1 MFMMTLRY
9 RRAPAS
15 AVSMFLAISVC
26 AFLEV
31 NSVVGREEP
40 HRYTIDELLSTTF
53 EHKDS
58 GDLGMDP
65 CKAGK

>member
-1 MFMMTLRY
+1 MTY
-9 RRAPAS
+9 RSRAS
-15 AVSMFLAISVC
+15 AAAVSALLTILVC
-26 AFLEV
+26 AVIELNLVE
-31 NSVVGREEP
+31 GREEP
-40 HRYTIDELLSTTF
+40 HKYTIDELLSTNF